1 MKMTKRQK
9 VLAGLCMAGVAVF
22 AYDRIQPAAGL
33 AGPEQAA
40 ASPLTS
46 ETPAPA
52 ATGETAANS
61 LPDLGIQSHK
71 VIAQRLAMLMNG
83 DFPQTDDIR
92 DAFYASGLQPPAVPV
107 AAATP
112 TAAAPTTLDKPRKAI
127 FADSHQLRAVL
138 VGSEGRMAVM
148 DNTCLRIGQKLEEF
162 QLVSVGERSAT
173 FSSGGGD
180 RVTFA
185 LPVKQ
190 DGP

>member
-9 VLAGLCMAGVAVF
+9 VLAGLCVLGVAAF
-22 AYDRIQPAAGL
+22 AYDRIQPAPGL

-40 ASPLTS
+40 ASPLPA
-46 ETPAPA
+46 ETGASA
-52 ATGETAANS
+52 ATVAGNLSA
-61 LPDLGIQSHK
+61 DLGIQSHK
-71 VIAQRLAMLMNG
+71 VIAQRLEAIMNG
-83 DFPQTDDIR
+83 DFPRTDDIR

-112 TAAAPTTLDKPRKAI
+112 TVAAPAIQDKSRKDI

-173 FSSGGGD
+173 FSSAGGD